1 MCATSAVSYATELL
15 WRLAT
20 TQSYTTSDTLTPP
33 LSTRYSLPFVT
44 HGRCPDMGGARIIT
58 GAGGEESQAIFLLRA
73 RPETDEGKLFVCN
86 LWSAVRPP
94 TCGCVSESYAFAVT
108 RYRIYLMH
116 SGDDILLACST
127 FKADEYTRS
136 YPSFLIQQPFREEF
150 APLLLLT
157 SFARSQPIVSCS
169 GTLPLADLTPKWSIS
184 RPVVSY
190 LISRPAFI
198 LYAFPPIALRAL
210 CM

>member
-1 MCATSAVSYATELL
+1 M
-15 WRLAT
+15 
-20 TQSYTTSDTLTPP
+20 D
-33 LSTRYSLPFVT
+33 
-44 HGRCPDMGGARIIT
+44 GARIIT
-58 GAGGEESQAIFLLRA
+58 GAGGEKSQAIFLLRA

-94 TCGCVSESYAFAVT
+94 TLGCVSESYTFAVT

-116 SGDDILLACST
+116 SGDNILLACST

-157 SFARSQPIVSCS
+157 SFARSQPTVSCS
-169 GTLPLADLTPKWSIS
+169 CTLPLCSNRADLTPKWSIS
-184 RPVVSY
+184 QPVVSY
-190 LISRPAFI
+190 VSSRPAFI
-198 LYAFPPIALRAL
+198 MYAFPPIALRAL